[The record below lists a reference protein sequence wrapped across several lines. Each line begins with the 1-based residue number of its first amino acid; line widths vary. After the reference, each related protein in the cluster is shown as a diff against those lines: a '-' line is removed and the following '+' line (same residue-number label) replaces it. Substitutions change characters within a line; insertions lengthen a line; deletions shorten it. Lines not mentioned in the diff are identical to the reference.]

1 MKARAPHYIT
11 DWTEEVFRDKQAV
24 TRIVAASVYIFFASA
39 IPAIAFGQQLKDY
52 TYDEMGIVHTL
63 AATGITGCMQALLGG
78 QPLLIVGVAE
88 PIVIIYHFL
97 YEYAKE
103 NKIAFIPWSA
113 WVCVWAS
120 IFLLIMAVGNACNFI
135 EKFTRFSGE
144 IFGLIIAILFLQQS
158 IKGLVDEFD
167 YDKVTGPW
175 ATLNGVFGLLL
186 AFVYIYLSTV
196 LSSARKWKIGNSA
209 VRAVLSDYG
218 PAIMIVVVSAL
229 SFSMKGNGDVPQ
241 RMEVLAPT
249 KSSWLKTGVYIAED
263 MSKIATGDILAAIVP
278 GIVISVL
285 FYFDHSVSSMLSQQ
299 HEFNVKKP
307 SAYHYDLLLISAM
320 TIICGMLGLPPVN
333 GVLPQAPLHTRS
345 LCSKLKKGSGGG
357 GGKLDPEN
365 GMDSKHQDDH
375 QGGPSL
381 HCHETRLSNLFQSLM
396 VLLCML
402 VGYEFLNNVPTSI
415 IWAFFSFMSLES
427 LPGNQL
433 FDRVQIILSDK
444 KRRKQFLNTHHA
456 VYLESVE
463 FRRIVLFT
471 VIQIVLLLVI
481 WAITV
486 WTGLIGI
493 SFPLLIMALVPFRIY
508 VLPKIFTES
517 ELRDLDSSEV
527 EELPAGIHNPALVIG
542 NGKGQIVAEDSD
554 SDSAQSVLDDG
565 TESYRTMGFKKT
577 LTEDE
582 IKRRFNKDQNTL

>member
-196 LSSARKWKIGNSA
+196 LS
-209 VRAVLSDYG
+209 
-218 PAIMIVVVSAL
+218 
-229 SFSMKGNGDVPQ
+229 
-241 RMEVLAPT
+241 
-249 KSSWLKTGVYIAED
+249 
-263 MSKIATGDILAAIVP
+263 
-278 GIVISVL
+278 
-285 FYFDHSVSSMLSQQ
+285 
-299 HEFNVKKP
+299 
-307 SAYHYDLLLISAM
+307 
-320 TIICGMLGLPPVN
+320 
-333 GVLPQAPLHTRS
+333 
-345 LCSKLKKGSGGG
+345 
-357 GGKLDPEN
+357 
-365 GMDSKHQDDH
+365 
-375 QGGPSL
+375 
-381 HCHETRLSNLFQSLM
+381 
-396 VLLCML
+396 
-402 VGYEFLNNVPTSI
+402 
-415 IWAFFSFMSLES
+415 
-427 LPGNQL
+427 
-433 FDRVQIILSDK
+433 
-444 KRRKQFLNTHHA
+444 
-456 VYLESVE
+456 
-463 FRRIVLFT
+463 
-471 VIQIVLLLVI
+471 
-481 WAITV
+481 
-486 WTGLIGI
+486 
-493 SFPLLIMALVPFRIY
+493 
-508 VLPKIFTES
+508 
-517 ELRDLDSSEV
+517 
-527 EELPAGIHNPALVIG
+527 
-542 NGKGQIVAEDSD
+542 
-554 SDSAQSVLDDG
+554 
-565 TESYRTMGFKKT
+565 
-577 LTEDE
+577 
-582 IKRRFNKDQNTL
+582 